1 MIVAER
7 SSREV
12 HVSASLSSASEN
24 TGPAT
29 TTRVLT
35 PFVGRTRDLKRVTEL
50 LARPDVRLLTLT
62 GPGGIG
68 KTRLSLQ
75 VSESLAPDFSAG
87 TLFVPL
93 AGITESA
100 MVMPTIGTALE
111 LGDGTERPLIDRV
124 ASAVSGGRYLLVLDN
139 LEQVIAVGPNIAQ
152 LLRTAPDL
160 SVLVTSRAPLR
171 VDGEYEYTVP
181 PFQLP
186 AGAESGDPE
195 RLLATE
201 SGRFFMQCTERVG
214 SPVNLT
220 PANAAA
226 VAEICRRLD
235 GLPLALELAAAR
247 TKVLTPEEL
256 LARLDHRLPVL
267 TAGLRDRAPRQR
279 TMRDAIAWSYD
290 LLDPPH
296 QALFRHLAVFRGGFT
311 LTIAE
316 EILGQNSNGDVPL
329 PDILDGITMLTD
341 QSLIGREPAENRF
354 RMLETIREFGLEQ
367 LVAHGESDQAHR
379 RFCDYWIQQVEATWS
394 VASQLDRLIAA
405 VSQLEHNHDNLRAV
419 SRWLEEHDLARALEF
434 AGSLFWFWYSRGH
447 HTEALHELRRL
458 LVRPRPTIAPSVLA
472 RAEMSAGVFSH
483 FQSATAQAKAYL
495 DRALATWREIG
506 DDWGAGFTLFVLGVI
521 SEDIGEYDRAKQL
534 LEEAVSLLESVEDFG
549 TVGSATY
556 HLAVVAFGMGRLD
569 ESRRILGTL
578 LLDDDAPVLRVTAWA
593 LHLRGL
599 VAHASGDAAGALRD
613 LQTSLRRFHEF
624 NSPPGI
630 AEGLA
635 GIAVVAAGMNQRA
648 AIRIWGAAERLMHDR
663 GDALQLPERTL
674 YEEAVRQLRE
684 SLDAAD
690 FEAEREVGRSW
701 TTDQAVEAGLSVEF
715 DSSPATVATGS
726 TLPGDLSAR
735 EIEVLRLVA
744 SGWTNERVAEHLYLS
759 ARTVQTNLTSIYRKH
774 RQMRAIERTRS
785 LRVCLGPQQLRTGS
799 SLLSQPKGYEQ
810 RVSLA

>member
-1 MIVAER
+1 MIVQER
-7 SSREV
+7 TSREDN
-12 HVSASLSSASEN
+12 VSASLSSASEH
-24 TGPAT
+24 TAPAAA
-29 TTRVLT
+29 TRALT
-35 PFVGRTRDLKRVTEL
+35 PFVGRAHDLDRVTRL
-50 LARPDVRLLTLT
+50 LANPGVRLLTLT

-75 VSESLAPDFSAG
+75 VAETLAPVFPAG

-93 AGITESA
+93 AGITEPA
-100 MVMPTIGTALE
+100 MVMPTVGTALE
-111 LGDGTERPLIDRV
+111 LGDGTERPLIDRI
-124 ASAVSGGRYLLVLDN
+124 ATAVSGGRYLLVLDN
-139 LEQVIAVGPNIAQ
+139 LEQVISVGPNIAR

-160 SVLVTSRAPLR
+160 TVLVTSRAPLR
-171 VDGEYEYTVP
+171 VDGEYEYAVP
-181 PFQLP
+181 PFELP
-186 AGAESGDPE
+186 AGAESADPE

-214 SPVNLT
+214 SRVHLSR
-220 PANAAA
+220 ANATA

-267 TAGLRDRAPRQR
+267 TTGLRDRAPRQR

-296 QALFRHLAVFRGGFT
+296 QTLFRHLAVFRGGFT

-316 EILGQNSNGDVPL
+316 EILGQGATDEADL

-341 QSLIGREPAENRF
+341 QSLIGREPTENRF

-367 LVAHGESDQAHR
+367 LALHGESDRAYQ
-379 RFCDYWIQQVEATWS
+379 RFCDYWMQQVEVTWT
-394 VASQLDRLIAA
+394 VASQLDRLTTT
-405 VSQLEHNHDNLRAV
+405 VNQLEDNHDNLRAAL
-419 SRWLEEHDLARALEF
+419 RWHEEHNLARALEF

-458 LVRPRPTIAPSVLA
+458 LSRPRPSITPSVLA

-483 FQSATAQAKAYL
+483 FQSATRQAQAYL
-495 DRALATWREIG
+495 DRALTTWREIG

-521 SEDIGEYDRAKQL
+521 SEDIGEYERAQQL

-578 LLDDDAPVLRVTAWA
+578 LLDDDDAPMLRVTAWA

-599 VAHASGDAAGALRD
+599 VAHASGDTNSALRD
-613 LQTSLRRFHEF
+613 LQMSLRRFHEF

-648 AIRIWGAAERLMHDR
+648 AIRIWGAAERLMNDR

-674 YEEAVRQLRE
+674 YEAAVHQLRE
-684 SLDAAD
+684 SLDPAT
-690 FEAEREVGRSW
+690 FEAERNVGRGW

-715 DSSPATVATGS
+715 DTPADNASAGS
-726 TLPGDLSAR
+726 VLPGDLSPR

-744 SGWTNERVAEHLYLS
+744 AGWTNERVAEHLYLS
-759 ARTVQTNLTSIYRKH
+759 ARTVQTHLTSIYRKLDV
-774 RQMRAIERTRS
+774 ANRTEAARIA
-785 LRVCLGPQQLRTGS
+785 
-799 SLLSQPKGYEQ
+799 
-810 RVSLA
+810 LAHGLK